1 MGSPNLQFNLNSSQ
15 NQLSNN
21 NKTYNTNIAMHNYSV
36 KVFATF
42 AFCFCLINITSASS
56 SNSVLENTEETQK
69 AQANARTIF
78 TSGGTYYLALNTT
91 YLIYYGILI
100 GLGLLAAF
108 ALASIGA
115 PSSTSSYNSYGSQY
129 SRASHIEG
137 DEFLIQRQK
146 RYIDDI
152 ASKMAQLEQ
161 AFKKYQVEEAEC
173 EMYIAC
179 EASQVQRIEENGP
192 LARIVYDILSTFNR
206 SKDGHKWDDRMDGLV
221 KAFEFGTGA
230 SASGQVDPC
239 QPLRNKC
246 FELHAKY

>member
-1 MGSPNLQFNLNSSQ
+1 MAL
-15 NQLSNN
+15 
-21 NKTYNTNIAMHNYSV
+21 IAFV
-36 KVFATF
+36 
-42 AFCFCLINITSASS
+42 SASS
-56 SNSVLENTEETQK
+56 IKLEKPEPIDEELGRYFYTTNSMGS
-69 AQANARTIF
+69 F
-78 TSGGTYYLALNTT
+78 LALNSTVL
-91 YLIYYGILI
+91 YLGVGALLIGAGAILGIQLRGGNIPFRSLRRAYERYAYEPSHEHTYYGDQNEYETRYKRS
-100 GLGLLAAF
+100 AF
-108 ALASIGA
+108 
-115 PSSTSSYNSYGSQY
+115 
-129 SRASHIEG
+129 H
-137 DEFLIQRQK
+137 
-146 RYIDDI
+146 DI

>member
-1 MGSPNLQFNLNSSQ
+1 MKSML
-15 NQLSNN
+15 
-21 NKTYNTNIAMHNYSV
+21 
-36 KVFATF
+36 VFM
-42 AFCFCLINITSASS
+42 AF
-56 SNSVLENTEETQK
+56 
-69 AQANARTIF
+69 
-78 TSGGTYYLALNTT
+78 
-91 YLIYYGILI
+91 
-100 GLGLLAAF
+100 F
-108 ALASIGA
+108 ALASA
-115 PSSTSSYNSYGSQY
+115 SSVKLEKPESVDEEAGRLFVTSNDAGSFLALNATVLTVGVLLVLIVLVGYLVIVQGGLLGNNQY
-129 SRASHIEG
+129 SRYGNEYPHPHEHAYYGEQE
-137 DEFLIQRQK
+137 DTETRFK
-146 RYIDDI
+146 RFAPNDI

-192 LARIVYDILSTFNR
+192 LARIVFDILSTFNR
-206 SKDGHKWDDRMDGLV
+206 EKDGHKWDDRMEGLV

>member
-1 MGSPNLQFNLNSSQ
+1 MKSML
-15 NQLSNN
+15 
-21 NKTYNTNIAMHNYSV
+21 
-36 KVFATF
+36 VFMAIF
-42 AFCFCLINITSASS
+42 AFASASDFK
-56 SNSVLENTEETQK
+56 LEKPADMES
-69 AQANARTIF
+69 ARIF
-78 TSGGTYYLALNTT
+78 YT
-91 YLIYYGILI
+91 
-100 GLGLLAAF
+100 
-108 ALASIGA
+108 
-115 PSSTSSYNSYGSQY
+115 NSYGSFLTLNETTLVLGVMGLIVLAGLYLGSEIAAGNLPFRIGQKKSGEEVPYEQSYYSDETQY
-129 SRASHIEG
+129 ETRYKRSASN
-137 DEFLIQRQK
+137 
-146 RYIDDI
+146 DI

-192 LARIVYDILSTFNR
+192 LARIVFDILSTFNR
-206 SKDGHKWDDRMDGLV
+206 EKDGHKWDDRMEGLV

>member
-1 MGSPNLQFNLNSSQ
+1 ML
-15 NQLSNN
+15 
-21 NKTYNTNIAMHNYSV
+21 
-36 KVFATF
+36 VFM
-42 AFCFCLINITSASS
+42 AF
-56 SNSVLENTEETQK
+56 
-69 AQANARTIF
+69 
-78 TSGGTYYLALNTT
+78 
-91 YLIYYGILI
+91 
-100 GLGLLAAF
+100 F
-108 ALASIGA
+108 ALASASAVKIERPEDVNEESGKLFVA
-115 PSSTSSYNSYGSQY
+115 SNDMGSFLAINSTVLVVAVVVLLALAVVAVLAFGGLPSSGYGY
-129 SRASHIEG
+129 SRYGNEYPHAHHEQAYYG
-137 DEFLIQRQK
+137 DETEYQT
-146 RYIDDI
+146 RYRRSAFNDI

>member
-1 MGSPNLQFNLNSSQ
+1 MF
-15 NQLSNN
+15 
-21 NKTYNTNIAMHNYSV
+21 
-36 KVFATF
+36 VFM
-42 AFCFCLINITSASS
+42 AF
-56 SNSVLENTEETQK
+56 
-69 AQANARTIF
+69 
-78 TSGGTYYLALNTT
+78 
-91 YLIYYGILI
+91 
-100 GLGLLAAF
+100 F
-108 ALASIGA
+108 ALASASAVKFERPEDVNEESGKLFVASNDMGSFLTINSTVLVVAVVVLLALAVVAVLAFGGL
-115 PSSTSSYNSYGSQY
+115 SSSGYGY
-129 SRASHIEG
+129 SRYGNEYPPAHHEHAYYG
-137 DEFLIQRQK
+137 DETEYQTRYK
-146 RYIDDI
+146 RSAFNDI